1 MNNPK
6 MNQKKSN
13 LLPKLYKPM
22 HLYTAYMQTFDT
34 NKMKSAVGVWARL
47 NDLQADSVIQEEWF
61 LIDGIEYRFSLAFAS
76 ERINLLYRYPGEVS
90 NTYPILY
97 ANDYDVILKDI
108 KNWK

>member
-1 MNNPK
+1 
-6 MNQKKSN
+6 
-13 LLPKLYKPM
+13 
-22 HLYTAYMQTFDT
+22 MQTFDT